1 MELLPDFLFTVVFS
15 LLMAFWLSF
24 VLPLVISMCPSRDA
38 NDHVGKRRVL
48 YECESPVE
56 PEIHDWR
63 SEIRGGFVE
72 KVVKFEEFI
81 GEEPKE
87 ESFLLQDF
95 VDESS
100 GSPTGHE
107 GSKTDEYEVCREVGV
122 VCLSEKSVD
131 DESSGGHG
139 CLCGRS
145 ENMVDQSS
153 ERHEFGEIEV
163 DLTKNE
169 VGIFESEDIKFPE
182 CDGSDHEADRAKES
196 VVDGVEKEGLLGE
209 DDWEGIERTE
219 LERLFGAAVVFVG
232 SKSNAERSSSVGSDV
247 KTRLD
252 GLHKIATRGP
262 CFEPQP
268 MAFKVS
274 ARAKWNAWQ
283 QLGNMSAEV
292 AMEQYITLL
301 SERVPGW
308 MQDVHGD
315 FADAQV
321 YEKIA
326 SDLKTFVQNQSEPAG
341 ERKVEELKPDFKG
354 LDETG
359 VRVLNN

>member
-1 MELLPDFLFTVVFS
+1 MELIPDFLFAVVFS
-15 LLMAFWLSF
+15 LLMAFLLSF
-24 VLPLVISMCPSRDA
+24 VLPMVLSMRPRRDA

-72 KVVKFEEFI
+72 KVVKVEEFI
-81 GEEPKE
+81 GEKPKE
-87 ESFLLQDF
+87 ESLLLQDF
-95 VDESS
+95 VDESC
-100 GSPTGHE
+100 GSPKGLE

-122 VCLSEKSVD
+122 VCLSEKSLE
-131 DESSGGHG
+131 DESSGEHG
-139 CLCGRS
+139 GLCRCS

-153 ERHEFGEIEV
+153 ERHEIGEIEV
-163 DLTKNE
+163 DFTKNE
-169 VGIFESEDIKFPE
+169 VGIFESEDFKFPD
-182 CDGSDHEADRAKES
+182 CDGSDHEAERAKES
-196 VVDGVEKEGLLGE
+196 VVDGVAKEGLLGE

-232 SKSNAERSSSVGSDV
+232 SKSNADRISSLGSDV

-274 ARAKWNAWQ
+274 ARAKW
-283 QLGNMSAEV
+283 
-292 AMEQYITLL
+292 
-301 SERVPGW
+301 
-308 MQDVHGD
+308 
-315 FADAQV
+315 
-321 YEKIA
+321 
-326 SDLKTFVQNQSEPAG
+326 
-341 ERKVEELKPDFKG
+341 
-354 LDETG
+354 
-359 VRVLNN
+359 